1 MEKQLGF
8 RLKAAVVTVAV
19 VIASLLV
26 QALIFS
32 AAGSLSHA
40 GGSFFSLFAV
50 TVSRLLLFSIPI
62 ILILAV
68 LLFLSLTPLKQ
79 ALRQILTTGAAPDAS
94 IAAARKSL
102 FLLQRRI
109 VFANLIGYLAGSIV
123 SVAVSGDI
131 LHLESLV
138 GVLYAIASALL
149 FAMLQV
155 AIDNVIL
162 EKPRALLGIHTI
174 DENARR
180 HEPGVIF
187 RSMATGM
194 SLLAYVLLTMLQIG
208 MVLHSGDPTQA
219 RASAVLLLLIVVLL
233 ALGAVIYYLSARAQV
248 VQLSQMRDE
257 LREIVSGSGSL
268 SNKVSIT
275 HFDEFGEIADL
286 INRHVDSL
294 AKLIREIE
302 HASSRVANS
311 SNSMGDVIAATSTSV
326 ERMLI
331 AANEVSTTAHSNM
344 QTVQASGN
352 QLAAVL
358 KSLDTIADN
367 VNVQASFVEQTS
379 SAVNEFAA
387 SIESVTRA
395 TSKANELATSLLSVA
410 QDGSVSVGSSVE
422 AIRQIETSSREV
434 NAIVGVIS
442 KIAAQ
447 TNLLAM
453 NAAIEAS
460 HAGDAGRGFAVVAE
474 EVRNLAEHSSV
485 SAKEITTH
493 LKDMAKRVEN
503 GVRRSEATGLAL
515 NRISSDVNQTT
526 ALVGEI
532 SSAMQEQN
540 SGTKEILDSINS
552 LVNATTTIRNVVFEQ
567 KEKNEILRTALESV
581 VLAFTQ
587 IQEAAHNQSQ
597 GTTDIAHE
605 IQHLRSVS
613 MENQQ
618 IVNELATILGRY
630 RLSADADAIELLEAV
645 NH

>member
-1 MEKQLGF
+1 MEMQLGF

-19 VIASLLV
+19 VLASLIM

-32 AAGSLSHA
+32 AAGSLSNA
-40 GGSFFSLFAV
+40 GGSFIALFAG
-50 TVSRLLLFSIPI
+50 TASRLLLFSIPI
-62 ILILAV
+62 IIILSV

-79 ALRQILTTGAAPDAS
+79 ALQQIQKTGTAS
-94 IAAARKSL
+94 DELIAAARKSL
-102 FLLQRRI
+102 LLLQRR
-109 VFANLIGYLAGSIV
+109 VVLANLIGYLVGSIV
-123 SVAVSGDI
+123 SIAVAGDI

-138 GVLYAIASALL
+138 GVLYALSSALL

-155 AIDNVIL
+155 AMDNVIL

-174 DENARR
+174 DEDTRR
-180 HEPGVIF
+180 RDPGLVF
-187 RSMATGM
+187 RSMAVGM
-194 SLLAYVLLTMLQIG
+194 SLLAYGLLTMLQTG

-219 RASAVLLLLIVVLL
+219 RASVVLLLLIVVLL
-233 ALGAVIYYLSARAQV
+233 AVGGFIHYLSARAQV
-248 VQLSQMRDE
+248 VQLRQMRDE
-257 LREIVSGSGSL
+257 LREIVNGSGSL
-268 SNKVSIT
+268 THKMSIT

-286 INRHVDSL
+286 INRHADSL
-294 AKLIREIE
+294 GKLIREIE
-302 HASSRVANS
+302 HASARVANS
-311 SNSMGDVIAATSTSV
+311 SVSMGDVIAATSTSV
-326 ERMLI
+326 ERMLV

-344 QTVQASGN
+344 QTVQASGS

-379 SAVNEFAA
+379 SAVNQFAA

-395 TSKANELATSLLSVA
+395 TSKANELAMSLLAVA

-493 LKDMAKRVEN
+493 LKDMAKRVDN

-515 NRISSDVNQTT
+515 SRISSDVNQTT
-526 ALVGEI
+526 ALVSEI

-552 LVNATTTIRNVVFEQ
+552 LVNATTMIRNVVLEQ
-567 KEKNEILRTALESV
+567 KDKNEILRAALESV
-581 VLAFTQ
+581 VRAFTQ
-587 IQEAAHNQSQ
+587 IQEAAQHQSQ

-618 IVNELATILGRY
+618 IVDELENILARY
-630 RLSADADAIELLEAV
+630 RLSADGEAIELLEPV